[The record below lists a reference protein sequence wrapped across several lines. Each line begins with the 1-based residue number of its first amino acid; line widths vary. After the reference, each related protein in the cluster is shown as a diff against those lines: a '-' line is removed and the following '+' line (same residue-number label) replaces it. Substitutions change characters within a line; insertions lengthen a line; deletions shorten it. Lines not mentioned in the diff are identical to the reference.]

1 MPATLRDRI
10 APTAVGL
17 VSRAW
22 VIDAVE
28 RRPELDADARARAIE
43 ALVAYEPP
51 RRHPVRDNAIFWIG
65 ALGAAGIADAFG
77 APGWAGFVA
86 ALIGFALLA
95 RALAVRALRWRL
107 DRLIEEIAA
116 YRRGG
121 G

>member
-1 MPATLRDRI
+1 MPATLRDRVT
-10 APTAVGL
+10 PTAVGL

-22 VIDAVE
+22 VIGEVE
-28 RRPELDADARARAIE
+28 RWPDLDAEARARAID

-51 RRHPVRDNAIFWIG
+51 RRHPVRDNAIFWTG
-65 ALGAAGIADAFG
+65 TLGCAALADALG

-107 DRLIEEIAA
+107 ERFVDEDAPR
-116 YRRGG
+116 
-121 G
+121 